1 MFYFDTLR
9 RFVSDRNGAT
19 SIEYALIAS
28 SIGGVVAVM
37 VWLLGDVVRISLSEK
52 LLALM

>member
-1 MFYFDTLR
+1 MFHFDTLR
-9 RFVSDRNGAT
+9 RFISDRNGAT

-28 SIGGVVAVM
+28 SIGGVLAVT
-37 VWLLGDVVRISLSEK
+37 VWCLGDTVKISLYEK